1 MRDRRNTV
9 NQVYRGRRGGSPLL
23 KALVVILAV
32 LLLLGTAAILLLG
45 RYVEYTDGGVRL
57 LLPWAEEEKGE
68 AEEPPLTSQE
78 LVITPTP
85 TLPEEPARPEAPA
98 GAVEVP
104 VSAVLDG
111 TAPELAGAGNA
122 IVVTVKDLEG
132 HLAWQSDSPWV
143 SGVKG
148 GDGALLNGDAAFSG
162 AVQALGEDAYLVAR
176 VNCFCDLW
184 MCVHDRSMIL
194 STPSG
199 AIWYDSKGM
208 PWLSPASEDAVDYIN
223 GLCLELARMG
233 FDEILLECAG
243 FPESGRLSAVARDEN
258 YPEETLSE
266 AVSQWLD
273 GLAALLEEEGVAL
286 SIRAGRKDLDDC
298 PSGRTVETLAG
309 MYRVWLD
316 ESGDGEAWSAA
327 LAAASDAPA
336 GIVCILSDAA
346 EEVPDS
352 DWARLEK

>member
-1 MRDRRNTV
+1 MRGRRNAV
-9 NQVYRGRRGGSPLL
+9 NQAYRGRRGGSPLL
-23 KALVVILAV
+23 KALVGFLAV
-32 LLLLGTAAILLLG
+32 LLLLGAAAILLLG

-57 LLPWAEEEKGE
+57 LLPWVEEEK
-68 AEEPPLTSQE
+68 AEEPPRSSQE
-78 LVITPTP
+78 LVITPSP
-85 TLPEEPARPEAPA
+85 ALPEESARPEPPA

-148 GDGALLNGDAAFSG
+148 GDGELLNGDAAFSG

-223 GLCLELARMG
+223 GLCLELGRMG

-243 FPESGRLSAVARDEN
+243 FPESGRLSAVARNEN
-258 YPEETLSE
+258 YPEGALSE

-273 GLAALLEEEGVAL
+273 GLETLLAEQEV
-286 SIRAGRKDLDDC
+286 SISLRAGRKDLDDC
-298 PSGRTVETLAG
+298 PSGRQVETLAG
-309 MYRVWLD
+309 VYRVWLD
-316 ESGDGEAWSAA
+316 ESGDGEIWSAA
-327 LAAASDAPA
+327 LAAASDTPA
-336 GIVCILSDAA
+336 DIVHILSDSA
-346 EEVPDS
+346 EELPDS
-352 DWARLEK
+352 GWARLEK